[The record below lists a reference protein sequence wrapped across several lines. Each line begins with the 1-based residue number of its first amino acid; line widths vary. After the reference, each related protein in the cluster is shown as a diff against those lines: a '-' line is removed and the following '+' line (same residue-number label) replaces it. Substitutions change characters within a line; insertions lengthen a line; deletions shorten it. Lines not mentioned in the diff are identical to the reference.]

1 MHLVSFGDAIV
12 QYSCAMNTQCIQHS
26 FCNCMFV
33 AGRGGTLAQIRTLVF
48 MPDKEWESGYNHGLL
63 HCATQVVEIW
73 LYSCMYCW
81 LDSFKIFI
89 RLVFMYCFINLEI
102 FMPCKSGYNHGLL
115 FLCQTKWWKSGYN
128 HGLLFLCHTSGGNLA
143 IFMHVL
149 LAGFS

>member
-73 LYSCMYCW
+73 L
-81 LDSFKIFI
+81 
-89 RLVFMYCFINLEI
+89 
-102 FMPCKSGYNHGLL
+102 
-115 FLCQTKWWKSGYN
+115 
-128 HGLLFLCHTSGGNLA
+128 
-143 IFMHVL
+143 
-149 LAGFS
+149 

>member
-1 MHLVSFGDAIV
+1 MHLVSFRDAIV

-81 LDSFKIFI
+81 LDSVKIFMI
-89 RLVFMYCFINLEI
+89 YRAFSSRAHNSIIEMNCHIGVQ
-102 FMPCKSGYNHGLL
+102 LL
-115 FLCQTKWWKSGYN
+115 QYVISSIWIS
-128 HGLLFLCHTSGGNLA
+128 
-143 IFMHVL
+143 I
-149 LAGFS
+149 